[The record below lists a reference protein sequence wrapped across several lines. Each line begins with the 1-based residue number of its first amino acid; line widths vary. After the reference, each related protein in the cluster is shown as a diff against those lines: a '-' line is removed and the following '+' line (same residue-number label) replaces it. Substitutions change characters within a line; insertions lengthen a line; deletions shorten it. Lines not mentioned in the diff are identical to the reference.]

1 MPDSVLP
8 AVPADEAKPAI
19 DLQIEGMTCAGCVA
33 RVTKALEKIPGARAE
48 VSLIEHR
55 ARVTGADL
63 EAAVAAIRRA
73 GYTAGPF
80 TGAQPAGKAA
90 QRVSQTAAGGKGQQT
105 PQSPGLLPVTPVS
118 PVGPASPVSPIGPI
132 SPASPGL
139 FVGFSQAS
147 WESRVAAL
155 ALAIM
160 VIEMGGMALGAGHGL
175 VPLWLQALLAS
186 LMQFWVGAPIAQRGL
201 RALRHGRAS
210 METLILLGTAT
221 AYLWSMGLW
230 LGPLVL
236 PIFSV
241 DPTVLGIVGQGPVY
255 FEASVVVL
263 AMMHLGLQLQDR
275 AQARTLAALAPFLH
289 EASSPVLRLAAQPS
303 DLADPASV
311 LPERLTTCTAQEL
324 KSGDHIWLAAGAG
337 LPCDGIVVGGSSEF
351 DESGLTGESLPVA
364 RGVGDR
370 VIGGTRNISEPVLVR
385 VEGNPDQWRQS
396 QLRDQMMSALASRAP
411 IAEWADK
418 VAAIF
423 VPAVAVLA
431 VMNLVVQ
438 TLWGTGFAVA
448 LERSIA
454 LLVIACPC
462 ALGLATPMAIATGLA
477 RGAQRGWLF
486 RNAASLQKAAELERV
501 VFDKTGT
508 LTEGRP
514 RLVGIAAVHLPPRA
528 ISPQDFPPWLAAAVA
543 AQEGNP
549 HPLAGAF
556 WSHAAGRAEPQAC
569 QEAQVLPGLGI
580 IAQTPAGRV
589 ILGKPNWVA
598 HQTGGTIPEGL
609 NTAAAGLWPSASQ
622 IDIAIN
628 GVWQGSV
635 WAQDSVKPDAR
646 DAVAALARLGIASAL
661 LSGDREGAVRATAEA
676 AAIPLIDTAWGL
688 SPEDKAQ
695 RLKQW
700 QSQGQKTAMVGDGIN
715 DLAAMAQADLAIA
728 LSAGASITLK
738 TADITLTNSQRLLA
752 VAEVI
757 GFCRKVRRRI
767 IENLGFAFGFNLL
780 ALPLAASGSLSP
792 AIAGAAM
799 ALSSVAVVSNAL
811 RLLKD

>member
-8 AVPADEAKPAI
+8 ATPADTAKPTI
-19 DLQIEGMTCAGCVA
+19 DLQVEGMTCAGCVA
-33 RVTKALEKIPGARAE
+33 RVTKALAKIPGAHAE

-63 EAAVAAIRRA
+63 ETAVAAIRRA
-73 GYTAGPF
+73 GYTASPLA
-80 TGAQPAGKAA
+80 GAQPSVATALSAVQTGAA
-90 QRVSQTAAGGKGQQT
+90 ANQQQT
-105 PQSPGLLPVTPVS
+105 PEAAGLPPMNPV
-118 PVGPASPVSPIGPI
+118 SPVSPI
-132 SPASPGL
+132 SSGL
-139 FVGFSQAS
+139 RQGFSQAS
-147 WESRVAAL
+147 WASRVAAL

-160 VIEMGGMALGAGHGL
+160 AIEMGGMALGAGHGL
-175 VPLWLQALLAS
+175 VPLWLQAVLAS
-186 LMQFWVGAPIAQRGL
+186 LMQFWVGAPIAQRGI
-201 RALRHGRAS
+201 RSVRHGRAS

-230 LGPLVL
+230 LGPWVL
-236 PIFSV
+236 PFFSV
-241 DPTVLGIVGQGPVY
+241 DPSALGTAGQGPIY

-289 EASSPVLRLAAQPS
+289 EASSPVLRLAAQPA

-311 LPERLTTCTAQEL
+311 LPDRLSACTAQEL
-324 KSGDHIWLAAGAG
+324 KNGEHIWLAAGAG
-337 LPCDGIVVGGSSEF
+337 LPCDGVVVAGTSEF

-385 VEGNPDQWRQS
+385 VEGDPDQWRQS
-396 QLRDQMMSALASRAP
+396 RLRDQMMSALASRAP

-418 VAAIF
+418 VAAVF

-431 VMNLVVQ
+431 VMNLIVQ
-438 TLWGTGFAVA
+438 TLWGAGFAVA

-477 RGAQRGWLF
+477 RGAQKGWLF
-486 RNAASLQKAAELERV
+486 RNAASLQTAAELRRV

-514 RLVGIAAVHLPPRA
+514 RLVGIASADLPPRA
-528 ISPQDFPPWLAAAVA
+528 ISPEHFPPWLAAAVA

-556 WSHAAGRAEPQAC
+556 WSHAAGRAEPRAYE
-569 QEAQVLPGLGI
+569 EAQVLPGLGI
-580 IAQTPAGRV
+580 IAKTPTGSV
-589 ILGKPNWVA
+589 IVGKPAWVA
-598 HQTGGTIPEGL
+598 HQTTGSIPEGL
-609 NTAAAGLWPSASQ
+609 DAAAAGLWPSASQ
-622 IDIAIN
+622 IDVAIN

-635 WAQDSVKPDAR
+635 WAQDSLKPDAS
-646 DAVAALARLGIASAL
+646 DAVTALAKLGIDSAL
-661 LSGDREGAVRATAEA
+661 LSGDREGAVRAAAEA
-676 AAIPLIDTAWGL
+676 TAIPLTDTAWGQ

-700 QSQGQKTAMVGDGIN
+700 QSQGEKTAMVGDGIN

-757 GFCRKVRRRI
+757 AFSRKVRRRI

-780 ALPLAASGSLSP
+780 ALPLAATGSLSP

-811 RLLKD
+811 RLLRD